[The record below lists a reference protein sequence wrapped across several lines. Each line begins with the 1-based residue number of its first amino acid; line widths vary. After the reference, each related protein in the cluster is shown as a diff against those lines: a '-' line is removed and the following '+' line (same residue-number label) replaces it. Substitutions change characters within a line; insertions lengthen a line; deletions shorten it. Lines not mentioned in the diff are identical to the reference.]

1 MERPENTIL
10 SSRVAVAIIILFHFV
25 GLVGFAIPQT
35 RPLFTQVVVL
45 HLLLMLLIIML
56 NHSNINVW
64 FLTFFACVF
73 TAGVLVE
80 WIGVH
85 KHWLFGDYSYG
96 ATLGTKVLDI
106 PLMIGVNWFL
116 LVYATGVTLQRSRLK
131 SQLSRVII
139 GGLILVLLDL
149 LIEPVAIKFDYWHWT
164 TGVIPVKNYSCWFLV
179 STAMLYVFELFGFK
193 KQSIAAPVF
202 LLIQFVFFGILLL
215 IISVQR

>member
-1 MERPENTIL
+1 MERPENTFL
-10 SSRVAVAIIILFHFV
+10 SSRIAVAVIVLFHFV
-25 GLVGFAIPQT
+25 GLVGFAIPST

-45 HLLLMLLIIML
+45 HLLLMLLIITL
-56 NHSNINVW
+56 NHSTINVW

-73 TAGVLVE
+73 TAGIVVE

-131 SQLSRVII
+131 NQFSRIII
-139 GGLILVLLDL
+139 GSLILVLLDV

-164 TGVIPVKNYSCWFLV
+164 TGVIPVKNYVCWFLV
-179 STAMLYVFELFGFK
+179 SAVMLSVFELFGFK
-193 KQSIAAPVF
+193 KQSIAAPV
-202 LLIQFVFFGILLL
+202 LLLTQFVFFGILLL
-215 IISVQR
+215 IISIQR